1 MRAWNLWNNF
11 WIHMSTCL
19 RLTSNKAIIIL
30 IFINHIKNF
39 LVFHG
44 TLGENLLFCIY
55 CSPVWTNVTT
65 FIFTKFMRCLV
76 KHWRINA
83 FRLACFL
90 DDGLGVASS
99 YKMTLFH
106 SNFVKKSQQN
116 VSFIINE
123 EKSVRKPSQTLNW
136 LGIRINSKKAST
148 VYQQKNCQ
156 L

>member
-1 MRAWNLWNNF
+1 MDLK
-11 WIHMSTCL
+11 
-19 RLTSNKAIIIL
+19 LTEQFLNPIIVL
-30 IFINHIKNF
+30 IFTNHIKNF

-44 TLGENLLFCIY
+44 WLGMICYFVFTVLPLRLTLAL
-55 CSPVWTNVTT
+55 
-65 FIFTKFMRCLV
+65 FIFTKVMRCPV
-76 KHWRINA
+76 KYWRINA
-83 FRLACFL
+83 ARIAYFL

>member
-1 MRAWNLWNNF
+1 
-11 WIHMSTCL
+11 MSTCL

-76 KHWRINA
+76 KLWRINA

-136 LGIRINSKKAST
+136 LGIRINSKMAST

>member
-1 MRAWNLWNNF
+1 MPCKTL
-11 WIHMSTCL
+11 
-19 RLTSNKAIIIL
+19 
-30 IFINHIKNF
+30 KNA
-39 LVFHG
+39 L
-44 TLGENLLFCIY
+44 
-55 CSPVWTNVTT
+55 
-65 FIFTKFMRCLV
+65 
-76 KHWRINA
+76 NA

>member
-30 IFINHIKNF
+30 IFINHIKNV

-76 KHWRINA
+76 KLWRINA